1 MGEVSGVGGGEAP
14 RGGGKGEDVEDE
26 AVGMKGEW
34 RDNNRRRGEPG
45 RVEEVEDEAADR
57 AGDGEEE

>member
-1 MGEVSGVGGGEAP
+1 MPMGEVSGVGGGEAP

-34 RDNNRRRGEPG
+34 RATKEERRWRKGARKGERNLGING
-45 RVEEVEDEAADR
+45 RN
-57 AGDGEEE
+57 